1 MAAGVFTGAL
11 KKIILLKDSMN
22 VFSGFKAAIFVLWML
37 VMMAGCEGQKER
49 TDLDTTKTGTIHIS
63 VDESFKPVIDSQI
76 QVFEALNPGA
86 KIIADYKPEA
96 DCIKDLIKDSTRM
109 IIVTRGL
116 TPEEEKFYKDSLS
129 YSPTWDKVA
138 NDAVALIVNNQS
150 ADSLFTLAKL
160 RGILDG
166 STGDGQIAVFD
177 GLSATSTVR
186 YAIDSILKGKSFDPK
201 KVFATKSSQ
210 QVINYVAGNK
220 NAIGF
225 VGVSWIGNKE
235 DTAQLSFLKKV
246 KIAAVEC
253 VNCENKTFV
262 KPYQANI
269 MMRRYPLV
277 RGLYYVLKE
286 NYNGLGAGFANFME
300 YEKGQ
305 LIFRRAYL
313 GPAKMNFSVR
323 SATLNQ

>member
-1 MAAGVFTGAL
+1 MSWYNKIFKQHAL
-11 KKIILLKDSMN
+11 LICIIMYTVSSCN
-22 VFSGFKAAIFVLWML
+22 GPH
-37 VMMAGCEGQKER
+37 ER
-49 TDLDTTKTGTIHIS
+49 TDTDTPKKGMIHIS

-76 QVFEALNPGA
+76 QVYEALYPGT
-86 KIIADYKPEA
+86 KIIAEYKPEA
-96 DCIKDLIKDSTRM
+96 ECFRDLIKDSTRM

-116 TPEEEKFYKDSLS
+116 TDQEEKFYRDSFS
-129 YSPTWDKVA
+129 YSPIWDKVA
-138 NDAVALIVNNQS
+138 NDAVAIVVNNNS
-150 ADSLFTLAKL
+150 KDTILTLEKI

-166 STGDGQIAVFD
+166 TTADKEIAVFD

-201 KVFATKSSQ
+201 KVFAAKSSLD
-210 QVINYVAGNK
+210 VINYVSSND

-235 DTAQLSFLKKV
+235 DTSQLSFLKKV
-246 KIAAVEC
+246 KIAAIEC
-253 VNCENKTFV
+253 TTCDGKPFV

-269 MMRRYPLV
+269 MLHRYPLV
-277 RGLYYVLKE
+277 RGLYYILKE
-286 NYNGLGAGFANFME
+286 NYDGLGGGFANFLI

-313 GPAKMNFSVR
+313 GPAKMNFSIR
-323 SATLNQ
+323 SATMN

>member
-1 MAAGVFTGAL
+1 MSLYNKIFKQYAL
-11 KKIILLKDSMN
+11 LICIIMYTISSCN
-22 VFSGFKAAIFVLWML
+22 GPH
-37 VMMAGCEGQKER
+37 QR
-49 TDLDTTKTGTIHIS
+49 TDTDTAKKGVIHIS

-76 QVFEALNPGA
+76 QVFEALYPEA
-86 KIIADYKPEA
+86 KVIAEYKPEA
-96 DCIKDLIKDSTRM
+96 ECFKDLIKDSTRM

-116 TPEEEKFYKDSLS
+116 TDQEEKFYRDSFS
-129 YSPTWDKVA
+129 YSPIWDKVA
-138 NDAVALIVNNQS
+138 NDAVAVVVNDNS
-150 ADSLFTLAKL
+150 KDTILTLEKI

-166 STGDGQIAVFD
+166 TTADKEIAVFD

-201 KVFATKSSQ
+201 KVFAAKSSLD
-210 QVINYVAGNK
+210 VINYVSSND

-235 DTAQLSFLKKV
+235 DTSQLSFLKKV

-253 VNCENKTFV
+253 ATCEGKPFV

-269 MMRRYPLV
+269 MLRRYPLV
-277 RGLYYVLKE
+277 RGLYYILKE
-286 NYNGLGAGFANFME
+286 NYDGLGGGFANFLI

-323 SATLNQ
+323 SATMN

>member
-1 MAAGVFTGAL
+1 MNQY
-11 KKIILLKDSMN
+11 KILRKELLLY
-22 VFSGFKAAIFVLWML
+22 I
-37 VMMAGCEGQKER
+37 VMYTLSSCNGRHER
-49 TDLDTTKTGTIHIS
+49 TDIDTPEKGVIHIS

-76 QVFEALNPGA
+76 QVFEALHPGA
-86 KIIADYKPEA
+86 KVIAEYKPEA
-96 DCIKDLIKDSTRM
+96 ECFRDLIKDSTRM

-116 TPEEEKFYKDSLS
+116 TPDEEKFYKDSLK
-129 YSPTWDKVA
+129 YGPTWDKVA
-138 NDAVALIVNNQS
+138 NDAVALVVNNRS
-150 ADSLFTLAKL
+150 NDTVLSLAKI

-166 STGDGQIAVFD
+166 TTGDKEIAVFD

-186 YAIDSILKGKSFDPK
+186 YAVDSILRGKPFDPK
-201 KVFATKSSQ
+201 KVFAAKSSQ
-210 QVINYVAGNK
+210 EVINYVSAND

-253 VNCENKTFV
+253 ERCPGKPYV

-269 MMRRYPLV
+269 MLKRYPLV
-277 RGLYYVLKE
+277 RGLYYILKE
-286 NYNGLGAGFANFME
+286 NYDGLGSGFANFMT

-313 GPAKMNFSVR
+313 GPAKMNFSIR
-323 SATLNQ
+323 SATTN